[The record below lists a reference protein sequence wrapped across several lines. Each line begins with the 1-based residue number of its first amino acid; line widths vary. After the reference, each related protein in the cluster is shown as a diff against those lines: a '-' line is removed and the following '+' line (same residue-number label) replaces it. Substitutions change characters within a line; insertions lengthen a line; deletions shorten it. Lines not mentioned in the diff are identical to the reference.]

1 MSVAPTPGHFSPR
14 PLQRELARKDDA
26 RECLRIRALTREN
39 AFSEQELA
47 ALGITEQSW
56 RAGIEDGSCPGYPGN
71 GLVKANC
78 RCTQLVPEKTT
89 KRVRAKP

>member
-1 MSVAPTPGHFSPR
+1 MSKATLHPAIP
-14 PLQRELARKDDA
+14 DDA

-78 RCTQLVPEKTT
+78 RCTQLVPGKMT